1 MSACHAAMRLV
12 APRAL
17 RANAAA
23 ASKRRVERGYA
34 PRADRDATERARA
47 RVPRRRFRRRGA
59 AFRTNVRSGAPTVVL
74 RDIFTYCGPPRSA
87 SATLFFF
94 SPPARPLAPDW
105 SPPPTPAPPRL
116 PVHRRPSPLEP
127 SGAITTSAP
136 PRTTSTPRRAVVARV
151 SPPGS
156 NAGPGGGHGAVGDGV
171 VPDAAADAGARAD
184 WQAELAALESAAE
197 ERSASIAEMQA
208 MLAGMGQPAPPP
220 PPAETPPRVT
230 EVERAP
236 ADEATTSAHPAAAA
250 AARSLDILPPP
261 APAAAAPPPPVP
273 LAAPPVPIPAAA
285 APVPRAAAPPP
296 PPRVDASFAG
306 EHRGEVAAM
315 LAADAPATT
324 SQQCTGEVTSLM
336 HKMATTPIPPPLST
350 KRFKMVR
357 PTSAPAPVTSA
368 PEGTEATAAAPA
380 PAPAPAA
387 EKKKADDLAGAPP
400 QVLAAMAGDAAGV
413 AALDAADASLATSL
427 AVEEAEATKS
437 VLGDA
442 EDALAEALALAAD
455 EDEDDEAEAAEA
467 EVEAE
472 VEDEVSVSVS
482 ASAFPPA
489 SEWVGAD
496 APSDEPSAAP
506 SDFPGR
512 LSRAMRTITNWFTGV
527 PFLDLYEAPAPEM
540 ATMTAAE
547 MHLAAEEHREM
558 LARAL
563 RVVEIRPEASPSLSA
578 VEVTPP
584 RSEPSAD
591 AYGMNPVEEIPA
603 PEPETLEEMDYES
616 YLAFHGMEILE
627 GTPPQVVAAM
637 VGDLDAANRADAED
651 ARRAERRAE
660 ARRKEAELASV
671 DAALA
676 ALMAKKD
683 VTDEA
688 LEAAAND
695 AEARM
700 MNERLRGE
708 DEDDRTAKYSGRSA
722 KYSDRLAEDT
732 GADAV
737 LASELR
743 AASAALAASEQ
754 RATEL
759 ELSLAALAAEAEAA
773 KAEASA
779 HKRKLAAAYER
790 GERVSE
796 LLAEVDRWKDAHDAS
811 ESARAAYA
819 EEQAERKRLFV
830 AEADERLA
838 EAKVQAE
845 RSDAERAALA
855 AALEEANAKVATAES
870 EVATDAEALRAARLA
885 SAAAAEDAAATITE
899 AAERLLEAK
908 ARAAKLKRQMDEAD
922 AEIRDV
928 RAELESAKYAA
939 GKAAREAEAARGVAE
954 EARMAAAA
962 AALCV
967 AVSVVAKL
975 NKNELGEVILEEA

>member
-1 MSACHAAMRLV
+1 
-12 APRAL
+12 
-17 RANAAA
+17 
-23 ASKRRVERGYA
+23 
-34 PRADRDATERARA
+34 
-47 RVPRRRFRRRGA
+47 
-59 AFRTNVRSGAPTVVL
+59 
-74 RDIFTYCGPPRSA
+74 
-87 SATLFFF
+87 
-94 SPPARPLAPDW
+94 
-105 SPPPTPAPPRL
+105 
-116 PVHRRPSPLEP
+116 
-127 SGAITTSAP
+127 
-136 PRTTSTPRRAVVARV
+136 
-151 SPPGS
+151 
-156 NAGPGGGHGAVGDGV
+156 
-171 VPDAAADAGARAD
+171 
-184 WQAELAALESAAE
+184 
-197 ERSASIAEMQA
+197 
-208 MLAGMGQPAPPP
+208 
-220 PPAETPPRVT
+220 
-230 EVERAP
+230 
-236 ADEATTSAHPAAAA
+236 
-250 AARSLDILPPP
+250 
-261 APAAAAPPPPVP
+261 
-273 LAAPPVPIPAAA
+273 
-285 APVPRAAAPPP
+285 
-296 PPRVDASFAG
+296 
-306 EHRGEVAAM
+306 
-315 LAADAPATT
+315 
-324 SQQCTGEVTSLM
+324 
-336 HKMATTPIPPPLST
+336 
-350 KRFKMVR
+350 
-357 PTSAPAPVTSA
+357 
-368 PEGTEATAAAPA
+368 
-380 PAPAPAA
+380 
-387 EKKKADDLAGAPP
+387 
-400 QVLAAMAGDAAGV
+400 MAGDAEGV

-472 VEDEVSVSVS
+472 VKDGVSVSVS

-496 APSDEPSAAP
+496 EPSDEPSAAP

-512 LSRAMRTITNWFTGV
+512 LSRAMRTITDWFTGV

-547 MHLAAEEHREM
+547 MHLAAEAPRD
-558 LARAL
+558 ARGGAP
-563 RVVEIRPEASPSLSA
+563 RGRDPPEASPSLSA
-578 VEVTPP
+578 VAVTPP

-708 DEDDRTAKYSGRSA
+708 EEDDRTAGADRREYLDRS
-722 KYSDRLAEDT
+722 EDT

-759 ELSLAALAAEAEAA
+759 ELSLAALAAEAGGG
-773 KAEASA
+773 KAE
-779 HKRKLAAAYER
+779 RRRTAAR
-790 GERVSE
+790 GGVRARRAREQ
-796 LLAEVDRWKDAHDAS
+796 LLAEVDRWKDARRLR
-811 ESARAAYA
+811 SARAVR
-819 EEQAERKRLFV
+819 EEQAERKRQFV
-830 AEADERLA
+830 AGRTSAS
-838 EAKVQAE
+838 
-845 RSDAERAALA
+845 RSRRRRPGPTRRRRSRR
-855 AALEEANAKVATAES
+855 LEEAREVATASPGSRRTPGAPRRRRRRGHGGRRGDPHGGRGE
-870 EVATDAEALRAARLA
+870 
-885 SAAAAEDAAATITE
+885 
-899 AAERLLEAK
+899 LLEARRAPPSSRADGRNGRRDQGRPCR
-908 ARAAKLKRQMDEAD
+908 AR
-922 AEIRDV
+922 
-928 RAELESAKYAA
+928 SAKYAA
-939 GKAAREAEAARGVAE
+939 GGGERAEAARGVAE
-954 EARMAAAA
+954 AGMAAAA

-975 NKNELGEVILEEA
+975 GTRTSSAR

>member
-1 MSACHAAMRLV
+1 M
-12 APRAL
+12 
-17 RANAAA
+17 
-23 ASKRRVERGYA
+23 
-34 PRADRDATERARA
+34 
-47 RVPRRRFRRRGA
+47 
-59 AFRTNVRSGAPTVVL
+59 
-74 RDIFTYCGPPRSA
+74 
-87 SATLFFF
+87 
-94 SPPARPLAPDW
+94 
-105 SPPPTPAPPRL
+105 
-116 PVHRRPSPLEP
+116 
-127 SGAITTSAP
+127 
-136 PRTTSTPRRAVVARV
+136 
-151 SPPGS
+151 
-156 NAGPGGGHGAVGDGV
+156 
-171 VPDAAADAGARAD
+171 
-184 WQAELAALESAAE
+184 
-197 ERSASIAEMQA
+197 
-208 MLAGMGQPAPPP
+208 
-220 PPAETPPRVT
+220 
-230 EVERAP
+230 
-236 ADEATTSAHPAAAA
+236 
-250 AARSLDILPPP
+250 
-261 APAAAAPPPPVP
+261 
-273 LAAPPVPIPAAA
+273 
-285 APVPRAAAPPP
+285 
-296 PPRVDASFAG
+296 
-306 EHRGEVAAM
+306 
-315 LAADAPATT
+315 
-324 SQQCTGEVTSLM
+324 
-336 HKMATTPIPPPLST
+336 
-350 KRFKMVR
+350 
-357 PTSAPAPVTSA
+357 
-368 PEGTEATAAAPA
+368 
-380 PAPAPAA
+380 
-387 EKKKADDLAGAPP
+387 
-400 QVLAAMAGDAAGV
+400 
-413 AALDAADASLATSL
+413 
-427 AVEEAEATKS
+427 
-437 VLGDA
+437 
-442 EDALAEALALAAD
+442 
-455 EDEDDEAEAAEA
+455 EA

-472 VEDEVSVSVS
+472 VEDEVSVSVSVS

-512 LSRAMRTITNWFTGV
+512 LSRAMRTITDWFTGV

-547 MHLAAEEHREM
+547 MHLAAEERREM

-578 VEVTPP
+578 AVAVTPP
-584 RSEPSAD
+584 RAEPSAD

-708 DEDDRTAKYSGRSA
+708 DDRTADDA
-722 KYSDRLAEDT
+722 DLCEYSDRSEDT

-838 EAKVQAE
+838 EAKAQAE

-939 GKAAREAEAARGVAE
+939 GEAAREAEAARGVAE

>member
-1 MSACHAAMRLV
+1 M
-12 APRAL
+12 
-17 RANAAA
+17 
-23 ASKRRVERGYA
+23 
-34 PRADRDATERARA
+34 
-47 RVPRRRFRRRGA
+47 
-59 AFRTNVRSGAPTVVL
+59 
-74 RDIFTYCGPPRSA
+74 
-87 SATLFFF
+87 
-94 SPPARPLAPDW
+94 
-105 SPPPTPAPPRL
+105 
-116 PVHRRPSPLEP
+116 
-127 SGAITTSAP
+127 
-136 PRTTSTPRRAVVARV
+136 
-151 SPPGS
+151 
-156 NAGPGGGHGAVGDGV
+156 
-171 VPDAAADAGARAD
+171 
-184 WQAELAALESAAE
+184 
-197 ERSASIAEMQA
+197 
-208 MLAGMGQPAPPP
+208 
-220 PPAETPPRVT
+220 
-230 EVERAP
+230 
-236 ADEATTSAHPAAAA
+236 
-250 AARSLDILPPP
+250 
-261 APAAAAPPPPVP
+261 
-273 LAAPPVPIPAAA
+273 
-285 APVPRAAAPPP
+285 
-296 PPRVDASFAG
+296 
-306 EHRGEVAAM
+306 
-315 LAADAPATT
+315 
-324 SQQCTGEVTSLM
+324 
-336 HKMATTPIPPPLST
+336 
-350 KRFKMVR
+350 
-357 PTSAPAPVTSA
+357 
-368 PEGTEATAAAPA
+368 
-380 PAPAPAA
+380 
-387 EKKKADDLAGAPP
+387 AGAPA
-400 QVLAAMAGDAAGV
+400 QVLAAMAGDAEGV

-472 VEDEVSVSVS
+472 VKDEVSVSVS

-496 APSDEPSAAP
+496 EPSDEPSAAP

-512 LSRAMRTITNWFTGV
+512 LSRAMRTITDWFTGV

-578 VEVTPP
+578 VAVTPP

-708 DEDDRTAKYSGRSA
+708 EEDDRTAGADRREYLDRS
-722 KYSDRLAEDT
+722 EDT

-838 EAKVQAE
+838 EAKAQAE
-845 RSDAERAALA
+845 RSDTERRRSRRRSRRPTRRWRRRSPKSRRTPRRSERRAWRPPRPRRTPRRPSRRPRRGSSRRRRAPPSSRGRWTKRTPRSGTSAPSSRAPNTPPARRRERRRRRAASPR
-855 AALEEANAKVATAES
+855 KPGWPP
-870 EVATDAEALRAARLA
+870 RPPRCA
-885 SAAAAEDAAATITE
+885 SP
-899 AAERLLEAK
+899 
-908 ARAAKLKRQMDEAD
+908 
-922 AEIRDV
+922 
-928 RAELESAKYAA
+928 
-939 GKAAREAEAARGVAE
+939 
-954 EARMAAAA
+954 
-962 AALCV
+962 
-967 AVSVVAKL
+967 
-975 NKNELGEVILEEA
+975 

>member
-1 MSACHAAMRLV
+1 
-12 APRAL
+12 
-17 RANAAA
+17 
-23 ASKRRVERGYA
+23 
-34 PRADRDATERARA
+34 
-47 RVPRRRFRRRGA
+47 
-59 AFRTNVRSGAPTVVL
+59 
-74 RDIFTYCGPPRSA
+74 
-87 SATLFFF
+87 
-94 SPPARPLAPDW
+94 
-105 SPPPTPAPPRL
+105 
-116 PVHRRPSPLEP
+116 
-127 SGAITTSAP
+127 
-136 PRTTSTPRRAVVARV
+136 
-151 SPPGS
+151 
-156 NAGPGGGHGAVGDGV
+156 
-171 VPDAAADAGARAD
+171 
-184 WQAELAALESAAE
+184 
-197 ERSASIAEMQA
+197 
-208 MLAGMGQPAPPP
+208 
-220 PPAETPPRVT
+220 
-230 EVERAP
+230 
-236 ADEATTSAHPAAAA
+236 
-250 AARSLDILPPP
+250 
-261 APAAAAPPPPVP
+261 
-273 LAAPPVPIPAAA
+273 
-285 APVPRAAAPPP
+285 
-296 PPRVDASFAG
+296 
-306 EHRGEVAAM
+306 M

-368 PEGTEATAAAPA
+368 PEGTEATAPA

-400 QVLAAMAGDAAGV
+400 QVLAAMAGDAEGV

-472 VEDEVSVSVS
+472 VKDEVSVSVS

-496 APSDEPSAAP
+496 EPSDEPSAAP

-512 LSRAMRTITNWFTGV
+512 LSRAMRTITDWFTGV

-578 VEVTPP
+578 VAVTPP

-708 DEDDRTAKYSGRSA
+708 EEDDRTAGADRREYLDRS
-722 KYSDRLAEDT
+722 EDT

-838 EAKVQAE
+838 EAKAQAE
-845 RSDAERAALA
+845 RSDTERAALA

-939 GKAAREAEAARGVAE
+939 GEAAREAEAARGVAE

>member
-74 RDIFTYCGPPRSA
+74 RDIIMQTTPLGRRRR
-87 SATLFFF
+87 FFF
-94 SPPARPLAPDW
+94 FPRLLARPPLT
-105 SPPPTPAPPRL
+105 SPRPRL

-136 PRTTSTPRRAVVARV
+136 PRITSTPRRAVVARV

-197 ERSASIAEMQA
+197 ERSASITEMQA

-261 APAAAAPPPPVP
+261 APAAAPPPPPVP

-285 APVPRAAAPPP
+285 APVPRAAAPPPPP

-368 PEGTEATAAAPA
+368 PEGTEATAPAPA

-400 QVLAAMAGDAAGV
+400 QVLAAMAGDAEGV

-496 APSDEPSAAP
+496 APSDEPSAAT

-512 LSRAMRTITNWFTGV
+512 LSRAMRTITDWFTGV

-547 MHLAAEEHREM
+547 MHLAAEERREM

-578 VEVTPP
+578 VAVTPP

-708 DEDDRTAKYSGRSA
+708 KEDDRTAKYSDRSA

-838 EAKVQAE
+838 EAKAQAE

-939 GKAAREAEAARGVAE
+939 GEAAREAEAARGVAE

-975 NKNELGEVILEEA
+975 NRNELGEVILEEA